1 MYSITALYKFSP
13 ISPVRLEVLKGDILS
28 FCELNE
34 VKGLFLLSHEGCN
47 ATMSGLPEAIRK
59 FKQFMNAIPEFE
71 GIIFKDSSASFQPFR
86 RLKLDIPGGRNNHID
101 PHAWHALLESD
112 EDILVLD
119 TRNKYETEIGMF
131 EKAVDPKIE
140 NFSDF
145 PQFVEEQKISKDKKI
160 LMYCTGGIRCE
171 KALLYMQQEGFKNVF
186 QLEGG
191 ILNYLQHFPNGKWN
205 GECFVFDHRVAL
217 DSNLEPTKQYSLCPH
232 CGNPAKEKISCAVCG
247 DATIV
252 CHHCLAIETRD
263 TCSKNC
269 AHHRGRRG
277 KSSSTQTEMR

>member
-86 RLKLDIPGGRNNHID
+86 RLKLDMREEIVTLKRTDLIPGGRNNHID

-112 EDILVLD
+112 EDILVL
-119 TRNKYETEIGMF
+119 R
-131 EKAVDPKIE
+131 
-140 NFSDF
+140 S
-145 PQFVEEQKISKDKKI
+145 
-160 LMYCTGGIRCE
+160 
-171 KALLYMQQEGFKNVF
+171 
-186 QLEGG
+186 
-191 ILNYLQHFPNGKWN
+191 
-205 GECFVFDHRVAL
+205 
-217 DSNLEPTKQYSLCPH
+217 
-232 CGNPAKEKISCAVCG
+232 
-247 DATIV
+247 
-252 CHHCLAIETRD
+252 
-263 TCSKNC
+263 
-269 AHHRGRRG
+269 
-277 KSSSTQTEMR
+277 